1 MPAPS
6 SRPTSCA
13 PREPQS
19 RRRSPS
25 GDSLHVR
32 APVNPGCITKRSP
45 VMRRARTP
53 AQPGSA
59 VSQDA
64 SPRQPTCRL
73 ARAHMACDISC
84 EHSSQGASR
93 RAISEE
99 TPAPRDRRTT
109 SHLCRLKH
117 CGCRPHRPLQPSPRC
132 AVWEDN
138 SRCCFAVGQWVLPG
152 RQNSVRRGRKPME
165 KTKIDQTLRSGSF
178 EFDLCQKSPGSSPKR
193 SLRELVILTFENGR
207 LTTREQRKA
216 GLRPPC
222 GTGTSPPL
230 VIMPPVSRS
239 EQSIAE
245 RGV

>member
-1 MPAPS
+1 MRGLQLVDSWS
-6 SRPTSCA
+6 SRPGEPLAGLPKC
-13 PREPQS
+13 PRVAGQKQALGAAQQPIQRRRGVPHHHFDPQS
-19 RRRSPS
+19 TRSARR
-25 GDSLHVR
+25 
-32 APVNPGCITKRSP
+32 
-45 VMRRARTP
+45 
-53 AQPGSA
+53 
-59 VSQDA
+59 
-64 SPRQPTCRL
+64 
-73 ARAHMACDISC
+73 
-84 EHSSQGASR
+84 
-93 RAISEE
+93 E
-99 TPAPRDRRTT
+99 TPAPWYRRTP

-230 VIMPPVSRS
+230 VMMPPVSRS